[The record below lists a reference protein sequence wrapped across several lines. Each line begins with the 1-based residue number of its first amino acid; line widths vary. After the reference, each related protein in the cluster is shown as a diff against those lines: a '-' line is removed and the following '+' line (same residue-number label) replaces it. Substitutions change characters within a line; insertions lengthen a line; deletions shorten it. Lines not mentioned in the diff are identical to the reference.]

1 METPLTPEQSE
12 TIRQALL
19 AGSKIE
25 AIKLYRAATNVGLAE
40 AKAAVEKI
48 ESQWRAA
55 FPEQF
60 AKPARAGCFTVLVI
74 GGIGLWGLLQ
84 FALSR

>member
-1 METPLTPEQSE
+1 MATPLTPEQLE
-12 TIRQALL
+12 PIRQALL

-40 AKAAVEKI
+40 ARTAVEKL

-55 FPEQF
+55 TPEQF
-60 AKPARAGCFTVLVI
+60 SKPARTGCFAMLVL
-74 GGIGLWGLLQ
+74 GGGGFLAIIHLTL
-84 FALSR
+84 AR

>member
-1 METPLTPEQSE
+1 MLRVCFAARGETSLTPEQTE

-25 AIKLYRAATNVGLAE
+25 AIKLYRAATNIGLAE
-40 AKAAVEKI
+40 AKAAVEKL

-55 FPEQF
+55 SPEQF
-60 AKPARAGCFTVLVI
+60 AKPRAP
-74 GGIGLWGLLQ
+74 
-84 FALSR
+84 AASPSS